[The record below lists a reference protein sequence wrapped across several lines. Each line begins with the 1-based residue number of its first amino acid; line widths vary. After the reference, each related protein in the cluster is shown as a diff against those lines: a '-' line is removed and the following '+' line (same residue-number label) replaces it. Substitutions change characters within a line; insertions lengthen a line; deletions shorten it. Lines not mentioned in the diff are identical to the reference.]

1 MGRAICRCGQQI
13 RTNAKSGAKVQCP
26 RCETWLTVFEKV
38 FDPDKAMDEK
48 RIDSDPGILLRDTHA
63 RESSEKIG
71 ASVGH
76 NDATGIGRI
85 VIVSLLVAIPVTIML
100 WAYFSF
106 ASSSKKLP
114 RVEKADSLRT
124 AEVRSQGWGQ
134 IDWKVEFEA
143 LPKGAQVKQI
153 ASKIAD
159 TGMLLDPGR
168 FWDQLDVSAFEKN
181 VRSPGGSLVAYQEK
195 MPIKEIIDGLKT
207 IPLDSVSE
215 TDLIGACKWDVIGV
229 HPGPEP
235 ESIGVLIRYFNEP
248 IELSKLVMSE
258 AWISEMSKMLSLEEY
273 FNVAKDLYAR
283 RSGKEFNRGALD
295 RQQSLQEQV
304 YESIFTPYFGYMVLI
319 FKSSS
324 SGVLWSDTVAI
335 PSEVRLSRACGT
347 MLQKDWYA
355 FRKRV
360 SVEPQR
366 VPEGWTAEGLID
378 IFGEYNSLDEQSFGR
393 EIVFG
398 DSKPDSET
406 VVRIER
412 AIPSISPSRSKE
424 LVSVAIAATSNYGR
438 LKESVSAF
446 RKIYPKDI
454 GVDALLLSI
463 WMRHHSSSRSAMT
476 FGDFGE
482 VFVDAADRLYAK
494 HKDPILFDIKAR
506 IYWSH
511 GQRQPTDEQLA
522 LAERFGNA
530 SAFYFQRRIES
541 SLENNDKAKALSYLS
556 KFSTFW
562 LGQPGVVLESDP
574 NSSLKK
580 LHRTWGN

>member
-1 MGRAICRCGQQI
+1 MGRAICRCGQQV
-13 RTNAKSGAKVQCP
+13 RTNAKSGARVQCP
-26 RCETWLTVFEKV
+26 RCETWLTIAEKIL
-38 FDPDKAMDEK
+38 DSDRAMDEK
-48 RIDSDPGILLRDTHA
+48 SIGSDPGILLRRTEASDP
-63 RESSEKIG
+63 SEKIG
-71 ASVGH
+71 VSDSH
-76 NDATGIGRI
+76 LDSIGIGRI
-85 VIVSLLVAIPVTIML
+85 LIVSLLVAIPVALVL
-100 WAYFSF
+100 WAYFGF
-106 ASSSKKLP
+106 ANSSKKLT
-114 RVEKADSLRT
+114 RLDESDSLRT
-124 AEVRSQGWGQ
+124 AEVSSLGWGQ
-134 IDWKVEFEA
+134 IDWKDEFEA
-143 LPKGAQVKQI
+143 YPKGAQVKQI
-153 ASKIAD
+153 ATKIAD
-159 TGMLLDPGR
+159 AGMLLDPGR

-181 VRSPGGSLVAYQEK
+181 VQSPGGSLVAYQEK
-195 MPIKEIIDGLKT
+195 IPIKQIVDGLKT
-207 IPLDSVSE
+207 IPLDTVSE
-215 TDLIGACKWDVIGV
+215 SDLIGACKWDVIGV

-283 RSGKEFNRGALD
+283 RSDKEVNRGALD
-295 RQQSLQEQV
+295 RQRSVQEQV

-319 FKSSS
+319 FKSSG

-335 PSEVRLSRACGT
+335 PGEVRLSRACGT

-355 FRKRV
+355 FRNRV

-366 VPEGWTAEGLID
+366 VPQGWTAEGLID

-398 DSKPDSET
+398 DSRPDGET

-438 LKESVSAF
+438 LKESVAAF

-494 HKDPILFDIKAR
+494 HRDPLLFDIKAR

-511 GQRQPTDEQLA
+511 GQRQPSDEQLA

-530 SAFYFQRRIES
+530 SAFYFQRRIET
-541 SLENNDKAKALSYLS
+541 SLENNDKANALSYLS

-562 LGQPGVVLESDP
+562 LGQPGVVLEADP

-580 LHRTWGN
+580 LDRIWRN

>member
-26 RCETWLTVFEKV
+26 RCETWLTVVEKV
-38 FDPDKAMDEK
+38 LDPDKAMVEK
-48 RIDSDPGILLRDTHA
+48 RIDSDPGILLRDTQA

-76 NDATGIGRI
+76 KDAFGIGRI
-85 VIVSLLVAIPVTIML
+85 LIVSLLVAIPVATVL

-114 RVEKADSLRT
+114 NVDKSDSLRT

-143 LPKGAQVKQI
+143 LPKGAQVRQI
-153 ASKIAD
+153 ATKIAD
-159 TGMLLDPGR
+159 TGKLLDPGR

-195 MPIKEIIDGLKT
+195 MPIKEIIDSLKT

-258 AWISEMSKMLSLEEY
+258 AWISEMSKVLSLEEY

-283 RSGKEFNRGALD
+283 RSGKEVNRGALD
-295 RQQSLQEQV
+295 RQQSVQEQV

-324 SGVLWSDTVAI
+324 GGVLWSDTVAI

-494 HKDPILFDIKAR
+494 HRDPILFDIKAR
-506 IYWSH
+506 IYLSH
-511 GQRQPTDEQLA
+511 GQRQPSDEQLA
-522 LAERFGNA
+522 LSERFGNA
-530 SAFYFQRRIES
+530 SAFYFQRRIED

-562 LGQPGVVLESDP
+562 VGQPGVVLESDP

-580 LHRTWGN
+580 LNRTWGN

>member
-1 MGRAICRCGQQI
+1 
-13 RTNAKSGAKVQCP
+13 
-26 RCETWLTVFEKV
+26 LTIAEKV
-38 FDPDKAMDEK
+38 LDPNRAMDEK
-48 RIDSDPGILLRDTHA
+48 RTGSDPGILLRRTEASDP
-63 RESSEKIG
+63 SEKIG
-71 ASVGH
+71 ASDGH
-76 NDATGIGRI
+76 LDSIGIGRI
-85 VIVSLLVAIPVTIML
+85 LIVSLLVAIPVALVL
-100 WAYFSF
+100 WAYFGF
-106 ASSSKKLP
+106 ANSSKKLT
-114 RVEKADSLRT
+114 RLDESDSLRT
-124 AEVRSQGWGQ
+124 AEVSSLGWGQ
-134 IDWKVEFEA
+134 IDWKDEFEA
-143 LPKGAQVKQI
+143 YPKGAQVKQI
-153 ASKIAD
+153 ATKIAD

-181 VRSPGGSLVAYQEK
+181 VQSPGGSLVAYQEK
-195 MPIKEIIDGLKT
+195 IPIKQIVDGLKT
-207 IPLDSVSE
+207 IPLDTVSE
-215 TDLIGACKWDVIGV
+215 SDVIGACKWDVIGV

-295 RQQSLQEQV
+295 RQRSVQEQV

-319 FKSSS
+319 FKSSGG
-324 SGVLWSDTVAI
+324 GVLWSDTVAI
-335 PSEVRLSRACGT
+335 PGEVRLSRACGT

-366 VPEGWTAEGLID
+366 VPQGWTAEGVID

-398 DSKPDSET
+398 DSRPDGET

-438 LKESVSAF
+438 LKESVAAF

-494 HKDPILFDIKAR
+494 HRDPLLFDMKAR

-511 GQRQPTDEQLA
+511 GQRQPSDEQLA

-530 SAFYFQRRIES
+530 SAFYFQRRIET

-562 LGQPGVVLESDP
+562 LGQPGVVLEADP

-580 LHRTWGN
+580 LDRAW